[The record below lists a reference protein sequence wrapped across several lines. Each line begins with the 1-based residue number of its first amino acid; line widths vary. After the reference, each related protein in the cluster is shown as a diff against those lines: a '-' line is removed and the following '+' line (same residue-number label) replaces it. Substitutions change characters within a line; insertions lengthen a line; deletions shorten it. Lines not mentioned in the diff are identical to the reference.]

1 MRAEAD
7 RLPGSVVSWIVS
19 RSGTRDRSVL
29 QQEDVLE
36 IKGKAA
42 IVTGASSDEGIGS
55 ECAKILASRGC
66 NVVVNYAT
74 SKVGAERVVAA
85 CKAAGADAIAAQ
97 GDVSKDADCKR
108 LVQAAVDRWGRL
120 DVLINNAAT
129 TRPIPHRR
137 MDLLDGDEFM
147 RVYSVNLIGNYQMCR
162 AAAPH
167 LKASGDAAIVNISSV
182 GAMRA
187 GGSSMAYTASKGA
200 LNNLTLSMARALAP
214 EVRVNAICPGG
225 LLGNWTKKI
234 LTEKQYEER
243 VERAKT
249 EFPLQRPI
257 WPVDVARAA
266 MFLVQDAIVMT
277 GECIRMD
284 CGQHLGETS
293 NRT

>member
-1 MRAEAD
+1 LD
-7 RLPGSVVSWIVS
+7 
-19 RSGTRDRSVL
+19 
-29 QQEDVLE
+29 

-42 IVTGASSDEGIGS
+42 VVTGSSSDEGIGAA
-55 ECAKILASRGC
+55 CARLLAARGC
-66 NVVVNYAT
+66 NVVVNYASDKKGGET
-74 SKVGAERVVAA
+74 IASECHGKGVDSIAVQADVA
-85 CKAAGADAIAAQ
+85 
-97 GDVSKDADCKR
+97 KDEDCKR
-108 LVQAAVDRWGRL
+108 LVAAAVERWGRL
-120 DVLINNAAT
+120 DVLINNAAVT
-129 TRPIPHRR
+129 KPIPHKR
-137 MDLLDGDEFM
+137 MDLLDADEFI
-147 RVYSVNLIGNYQMCR
+147 RIYSVNLIGNYQMCR

-214 EVRVNAICPGG
+214 EVRVNALCPGG
-225 LLGNWTKKI
+225 MLGNWTRKI

-243 VERAKT
+243 ITRAKT
-249 EFPLQRPI
+249 EFPLRRPI
-257 WPVDVARAA
+257 WPHDVAIAA
-266 MFLVQDAIVMT
+266 LFLVEGATVMT

>member
-1 MRAEAD
+1 M
-7 RLPGSVVSWIVS
+7 
-19 RSGTRDRSVL
+19 
-29 QQEDVLE
+29 E
-36 IKGKAA
+36 IKGKAG

-74 SKVGAERVVAA
+74 NKAGADKVVAA
-85 CKAAGADAIAAQ
+85 CKAAGADAIAVQ
-97 GDVSKDADCKR
+97 GDVAKNEDCQR
-108 LVQAAVDRWGRL
+108 LVQACMDKWGRL

-137 MDLLDGDEFM
+137 MDLLDGEEFL
-147 RVYSVNLIGNYQMCR
+147 RVYSVNLVGNYQMCK

-187 GGSSMAYTASKGA
+187 GGSSMAYT

-214 EVRVNAICPGG
+214 EVRVNALCPGG
-225 LLGNWTKKI
+225 MLGAWTRKI

-243 VERAKT
+243 LARAKT
-249 EFPLQRPI
+249 EFPLKKGI
-257 WPVDVARAA
+257 WPYDVAVAA
-266 MFLVQDAIVMT
+266 LFLVEGATTMT

-293 NRT
+293 NRS